1 MRLTGPLLKVLGEL
15 LEDPSAEAYGLE
27 LMRSTGLKSGTLY
40 PLLDRMVSEGWLT
53 GRWEE
58 VDPAE
63 AARPRRRFY
72 RLTGAGV
79 HEARQILLEHGV
91 ERLAWA

>member
-1 MRLTGPLLKVLGEL
+1 MRMTGPLLKVLGQL
-15 LEDPSAEAYGLE
+15 LDDPAAEVYGLE

-40 PLLDRMVSEGWLT
+40 PLLDRMVTEGWLDA
-53 GRWEE
+53 RWEE

-91 ERLAWA
+91 GHLAWT